1 MKLNNLA
8 MAKAKTVATSL
19 VLGLAVL
26 VATGAFASN
35 TTNKGSLH
43 VLEAVEIN
51 GQQIPAG
58 YYDLR
63 WEGTGAN
70 VQLTFLQGKKEIAK
84 TPATMIELDKV
95 AAYDSAV
102 LNHSSGKATVSEVH
116 FAGKKTAFAF
126 GSTDRA
132 STGANSG
139 K

>member
-8 MAKAKTVATSL
+8 KSVAKSL

-35 TTNKGSLH
+35 NNKGSLH
-43 VLEAVEIN
+43 VQEAVEIN

-84 TPATMIELDKV
+84 TSAKMVELDKAPV
-95 AAYDSAV
+95 YDSASV
-102 LNHSSGKATVSEVH
+102 DHSSGKATVSEVR
-116 FAGKKTAFAF
+116 FAGKRIALAF
-126 GSTDRA
+126 GSTDSA
-132 STGANSG
+132 SMGSNSG

>member
-8 MAKAKTVATSL
+8 KSVAKSL

-35 TTNKGSLH
+35 NNKGSLH
-43 VLEAVEIN
+43 VQEAVEIN

-63 WEGTGAN
+63 WEGTGSN
-70 VQLTFLQGKKEIAK
+70 VQLTFMQGKKEIAK
-84 TPATMIELDKV
+84 TSAKAIELDRP
-95 AAYDSAV
+95 ADYDSAV

-116 FAGKKTAFAF
+116 FAGKKTAFTF
-126 GSTDRA
+126 GSTDSA
-132 STGANSG
+132 SASGNSS

>member
-1 MKLNNLA
+1 
-8 MAKAKTVATSL
+8 MAKSL

-35 TTNKGSLH
+35 TANKGSLH

-63 WEGTGAN
+63 WQGTGSN
-70 VQLTFLQGKKEIAK
+70 VELTFMQGKKEIAK
-84 TPATMIELDKV
+84 TSAKTIELDK
-95 AAYDSAV
+95 AADYDGAV
-102 LNHSSGKATVSEVH
+102 LSHGSGKATVSEVH
-116 FAGKKTAFAF
+116 FAGKKTALAF
-126 GSTDRA
+126 GSTDSA
-132 STGANSG
+132 STSAGNSS